1 MNDKKKQIE
10 KLENIINDYLENI
23 ITVDEQTLAKRYMT
37 NYSPKIALCLLKKKP
52 IDLDGKLSILKKLKH
67 KHARKQQKNF

>member
-23 ITVDEQTLAKRYMT
+23 ITVDEQTLAKKIYDKLF
-37 NYSPKIALCLLKKKP
+37 PKDSVVLTKEEADRFRWQTLNIKKVKGAF
-52 IDLDGKLSILKKLKH
+52 I
-67 KHARKQQKNF
+67 N